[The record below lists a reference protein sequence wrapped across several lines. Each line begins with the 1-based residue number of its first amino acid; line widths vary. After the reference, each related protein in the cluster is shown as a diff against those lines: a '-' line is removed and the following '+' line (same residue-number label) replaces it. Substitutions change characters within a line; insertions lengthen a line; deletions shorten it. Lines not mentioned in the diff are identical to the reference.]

1 MPGMPGAGGDPDVL
15 TRLDSLVMSG
25 GKGLTARGILKTKD
39 SPSKRCSI
47 RFPDDPEKIQ
57 EVIGYGGDENWD
69 SSDDDDEEDDSF
81 KAKMERFRNGSSNK
95 STVR

>member
-1 MPGMPGAGGDPDVL
+1 MPGVGDPDVL

-25 GKGLTARGILKTKD
+25 TGTTMFSQRGILKTKD

-69 SSDDDDEEDDSF
+69 SSDDDEDEDESF
-81 KAKMERFRNGSSNK
+81 KAGFIFVNLISKK
-95 STVR
+95 